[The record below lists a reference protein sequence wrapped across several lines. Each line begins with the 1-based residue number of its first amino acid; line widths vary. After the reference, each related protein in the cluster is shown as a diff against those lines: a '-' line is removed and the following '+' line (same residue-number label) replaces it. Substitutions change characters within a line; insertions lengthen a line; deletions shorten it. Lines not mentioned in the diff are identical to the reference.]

1 MEKRNHSCPEC
12 PAFGKYCP
20 RPPRKGDYKFPKEE
34 NKYLIDK
41 ECGVYSCQET
51 VDRLMEK
58 IRWRKFS
65 EEKPEP
71 DVYYV
76 CKEGRQS
83 VDIWTGE
90 SWGHMGSVDYWM
102 PIMETPMVG
111 MALEGTYGK

>member
-1 MEKRNHSCPEC
+1 MEKKNHNCAEC

-20 RPPRKGDYKFPKEE
+20 RPPRKEDYKFPKEE

-41 ECGVYSCQET
+41 ECGVYSCRET

-65 EEKPEP
+65 EEKPGP

-76 CKEGRQS
+76 CKEGKQS
-83 VDIWTGE
+83 VDAWTGE
-90 SWGHMGSVDYWM
+90 SWIGHSSVDYWM

-111 MALEGTYGK
+111 MALDIGD